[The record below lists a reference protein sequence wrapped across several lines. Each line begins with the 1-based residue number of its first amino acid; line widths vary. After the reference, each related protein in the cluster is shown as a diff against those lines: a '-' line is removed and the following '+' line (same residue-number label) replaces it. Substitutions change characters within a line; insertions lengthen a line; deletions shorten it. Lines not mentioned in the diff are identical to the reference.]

1 MRVFMG
7 WPRQVCPPANAP
19 GVHVIRTFQSGDD
32 IVAVLMGV
40 AGQTCSNSKSMLH
53 FIVPFTETFTNR
65 FTRKYRRVEQR
76 RFLISCHGDGELL
89 RGARGLAGGQ
99 RRRAG
104 RETSADLRRSRIAWS
119 RAIGDTTAGGGSHG
133 GGSGSGRRG
142 GGGGGDDA
150 SGESPS
156 KRLGMLAGVVESY
169 RRALERY
176 PIRTKALTA
185 AFLNFFADLTA
196 QYFERRKH
204 PSEAAEG
211 WQLRRTLSFAIIGLC
226 FVGPGL
232 HGWFSFL
239 ERAFPPTRWSL
250 FAKLA
255 IDQTLGA
262 SCFQRYSSG
271 APVLVRA
278 WGPVH
283 IRLAIHEAPLATD
296 HDWKLES
303 LASGAA
309 RELCFRPTCVS
320 CALCEQHRI
329 LLDDLPL
336 GNRASQYHQGGKV
349 NSARIATH
357 ELARCGNADV
367 LQLVDSREDTD
378 DVPNSGR
385 RSWNRVDSPST
396 VLTHPM
402 QSQRRI
408 RWHWIDLTEWGR
420 GRCWSMPSEDERQHA
435 TS

>member
-1 MRVFMG
+1 
-7 WPRQVCPPANAP
+7 
-19 GVHVIRTFQSGDD
+19 
-32 IVAVLMGV
+32 MGV

-76 RFLISCHGDGELL
+76 RFLTSCHGDGELL
-89 RGARGLAGGQ
+89 RGAWGLAGGQ

-119 RAIGDTTAGGGSHG
+119 RAIGNTTAGGGSHG

-262 SCFQRYSSG
+262 TAFNG
-271 APVLVRA
+271 
-278 WGPVH
+278 
-283 IRLAIHEAPLATD
+283 
-296 HDWKLES
+296 
-303 LASGAA
+303 
-309 RELCFRPTCVS
+309 
-320 CALCEQHRI
+320 I
-329 LLDDLPL
+329 LLVLLYWLEHGGQFIYAWQSMKHRLPPTMI
-336 GNRASQYHQGGKV
+336 GNWKVWPAAQLVNFAFVPPAFRVLYV
-349 NSARIATH
+349 NSIAFFWTIYLSEIAH
-357 ELARCGNADV
+357 
-367 LQLVDSREDTD
+367 
-378 DVPNSGR
+378 
-385 RSWNRVDSPST
+385 RSIT
-396 VLTHPM
+396 K
-402 QSQRRI
+402 
-408 RWHWIDLTEWGR
+408 E
-420 GRCWSMPSEDERQHA
+420 EK
-435 TS
+435 